1 MVPTASTVTAPL
13 IADDLIHK
21 SIVRAVQNVCSTML
35 KQNAGFVEKTT
46 EPDRDRFKVQKHV
59 FGCVGF
65 LGKIDG
71 MVYLCISDDFAINA
85 ASRILG
91 ISTSEVRAEGDAVIK
106 DVIGEITNMTVGGFK
121 NALCDQGFT
130 CKLTLPTIV
139 RGENLAIS
147 AMKSATRQIFH
158 FDCDGHRLIA
168 DIQIK
173 LG

>member
-1 MVPTASTVTAPL
+1 MVPTAPTVPAPH

-35 KQNAGFVEKTT
+35 KQDAGFVEKTT
-46 EPDRDRFKVQKHV
+46 EPDRERFKQQKHV

-71 MVYLCISDDFAINA
+71 MVYLCITDDFAINA

-91 ISTSEVRAEGDAVIK
+91 ISTAEVRAEGDVVIK

-139 RGENLAIS
+139 RGENLSVS

-158 FDCDGHRLIA
+158 FDCDGQRLVA

-173 LG
+173 LS